1 MVKLRFIFLEKKKH
15 FFYYNSMNSKFVINY
30 LFLLLLFISCLSQG
44 KVTEDGRIQYI
55 NRRYYFSIDL
65 PSSWSNYSVFEY
77 DEIVESDIKVKAI
90 YFALP
95 TRSRDWAGSVLP
107 EGFAPLFYIRIF
119 NVKSWELF
127 ERRNS
132 SNRLELNYYNK
143 KIGSYGDKVYM
154 VKYINSL
161 PVDLYL
167 YARDIPQIISSF
179 KAGD

>member
-1 MVKLRFIFLEKKKH
+1 
-15 FFYYNSMNSKFVINY
+15 
-30 LFLLLLFISCLSQG
+30 
-44 KVTEDGRIQYI
+44 
-55 NRRYYFSIDL
+55 
-65 PSSWSNYSVFEY
+65 
-77 DEIVESDIKVKAI
+77 
-90 YFALP
+90 
-95 TRSRDWAGSVLP
+95 LP